1 MQSPKMT
8 AGGDAIQRQNAKTP
22 NRATVPC
29 FAAGVTG
36 QRGIGREL
44 NRRGI
49 PAPRGG
55 AWSHM
60 QAGALL
66 RRLEAAA

>member
-1 MQSPKMT
+1 MAAMARTKDLQPILLKCS
-8 AGGDAIQRQNAKTP
+8 
-22 NRATVPC
+22 
-29 FAAGVTG
+29 AAGVTS
-36 QRGIGREL
+36 QRGTVREL

-55 AWSHM
+55 AWSHV

>member
-1 MQSPKMT
+1 MTASPKDQLAARNRLRRALLAFQSAQILVLT
-8 AGGDAIQRQNAKTP
+8 HQR
-22 NRATVPC
+22 
-29 FAAGVTG
+29 
-36 QRGIGREL
+36 REL

-66 RRLEAAA
+66 RRLEAAT

>member
-1 MQSPKMT
+1 MQQGVAEAEADMISARTRDLQP
-8 AGGDAIQRQNAKTP
+8 ILLE
-22 NRATVPC
+22 C
-29 FAAGVTG
+29 FAAGVTS
-36 QRGIGREL
+36 QRGIAREL

-60 QAGALL
+60 QAAALL